1 MAFNSKEFQANFLN
15 QVTDRIGEMTDEA
28 KAFKERQ
35 IEASDR
41 NKALISTRTAR
52 ANAAV
57 SLGRE
62 ALQYIPEGA
71 RSKAIIRT
79 AMASGMTG
87 VSELRNKLA
96 KAHADAGL
104 AAGQTLSMNDVE
116 AVINMP
122 NIPDI
127 DTKYIDMPLEQFA
140 KETYGAT
147 AQATKFKDDTNIVGR
162 LFGFGAMDRAREEL
176 GEMDAMDGMSV
187 ADINAAARLAEFNS
201 LIPNAVMSFS
211 EMKRFSKLEGFNFSK
226 EITETYDD
234 ALASREAQDEAE
246 KAEKALLEK
255 AIADGR
261 DQSDVSTTEILEAQR
276 IAREFYARGKVEE
289 EIKVYA
295 GMYGEAGGFFDQK
308 VATDQISRLMGKEY
322 LDTLKAEYG
331 IEVDKGEDGAEDIKE
346 KTPNQ
351 EAAESMLSVGIGS
364 VGGPPSV
371 SSTVSPTLKPLPKE
385 KHRPGGDRK
394 AGFGDAD
401 IRQWD
406 KQYGGRYTFD
416 GQPILVE
423 PRPTDPKAKVTITKF
438 VTGRKTRV
446 NAMDHWDDQ
455 YGDTHNPDGTPKQF
469 KGD

>member
-15 QVTDRIGEMTDEA
+15 QVTNRMSEMTDEA

-127 DTKYIDMPLEQFA
+127 DTKYIDMSLEQFA

-147 AQATKFKDDTNIVGR
+147 AQATKVKDDTNIVGR
-162 LFGFGAMDRAREEL
+162 LFGFGAMDKAREEL

-187 ADINAAARLAEFNS
+187 ADINAASRLAEFNA

-211 EMKRFSKLEGFNFSK
+211 DIKTFSKTEAFTFAKDISK
-226 EITETYDD
+226 MYDD
-234 ALASREAQDEAE
+234 AKDSKEAQA
-246 KAEKALLEK
+246 KA
-255 AIADGR
+255 
-261 DQSDVSTTEILEAQR
+261 SEAQQRLIDARPAGEPESYVTDAQIDETRR
-276 IAREFYARGKVEE
+276 IAIQLYAREE
-289 EIKVYA
+289 VKKYI
-295 GMYGEAGGFFDQK
+295 
-308 VATDQISRLMGKEY
+308 
-322 LDTLKAEYG
+322 
-331 IEVDKGEDGAEDIKE
+331 DIFAK
-346 KTPNQ
+346 Q
-351 EAAESMLSVGIGS
+351 YGS
-364 VGGPPSV
+364 VGGFFNQQIAMDQIDNLMGKGYLDILKGDYGLDPKKDEPDAVTDEVKDSATEEAKMKELPSSPKDTQSAVAQPVADSLPP
-371 SSTVSPTLKPLPKE
+371 E
-385 KHRPGGDRK
+385 KKRPGGTKDVGDFGNAAARRWDRK
-394 AGFGDAD
+394 
-401 IRQWD
+401 
-406 KQYGGRYTFD
+406 YGARYNPD
-416 GQPILVE
+416 GTPIIVE
-423 PRPTDPKAKVTITKF
+423 PRPTDPEATVMVEVSSFMKE
-438 VTGRKTRV
+438 R
-446 NAMDHWDDQ
+446 NAQEEWDKK
-455 YGDTHNPDGTPKQF
+455 YNKTHNLDGTPKKL

>member
-1 MAFNSKEFQANFLN
+1 MAFNSKEFQASFLN
-15 QVTDRIGEMTDEA
+15 QVTGRMSEMTDEA
-28 KAFKERQ
+28 KDFKQKQ
-35 IEASDR
+35 IEASER

-79 AMASGMTG
+79 AIASGMTG

-96 KAHADAGL
+96 KAHANAGL
-104 AAGQTLSMNDVE
+104 AAGQTLSINDIE

-127 DTKYIDMPLEQFA
+127 DTKYIDMPLEEFA
-140 KETYGAT
+140 KKTYGAT
-147 AQATKFKDDTNIVGR
+147 AQATEFKDDTNIVGR
-162 LFGFGAMDRAREEL
+162 LFGFGAMDRVREEL
-176 GEMDAMDGMSV
+176 GETDSMDGMSV
-187 ADINAAARLAEFNS
+187 ADINAASRLAEFNA

-211 EMKRFSKLEGFNFSK
+211 DIKTFSK
-226 EITETYDD
+226 TEAFTFAKDISEMYDD
-234 ALASREAQDEAE
+234 AKNSKEAEDEAE
-246 KAEKALLEK
+246 KAQQVLLEK
-255 AIADGR
+255 AKSEGR
-261 DQSDVSTTEILEAQR
+261 KLSEVTTTEILEAQQ
-276 IAREFYARGKVEE
+276 IATEVYAKEQVEE
-289 EIKVYA
+289 YIDVFA
-295 GMYGEAGGFFDQK
+295 GQYGAVGGFFNQQI
-308 VATDQISRLMGKEY
+308 AMDQIDKLMGDGY
-322 LDTLKAEYG
+322 LDILKGKYG
-331 IEVDKGEDGAEDIKE
+331 LDVKKSDGSKDSATEEAKMKE
-346 KTPNQ
+346 
-351 EAAESMLSVGIGS
+351 LSY
-364 VGGPPSV
+364 P
-371 SSTVSPTLKPLPKE
+371 PKE
-385 KHRPGGDRK
+385 EQSTATQPIATSLPDDKLRPGGDRK

-423 PRPTDPKAKVTITKF
+423 PRPTDPKVKVTITKF
-438 VTGRKTRV
+438 VTGRKTKV

-455 YGDTHNPDGTPKQF
+455 YGDTHNPDGTPMKL